1 MKIKPIDKQTMNM
14 LNIPFCPRIKL
25 LSFYILIFLGQNIY
39 AQLSDLHYLP
49 PVKQT
54 RNKEAVDKQSLYIS
68 TPETT
73 AFNVNIYRGNSST
86 PLATVSVSNSAPYIY
101 ALPDGDNDIT
111 LVSNTNT
118 GIVLSNSGLRLQS
131 PDGQKFYVN
140 YRGVNHSQGISLTS
154 KGRQALGT
162 SFKWGGLPA
171 GASSVQGNVNA
182 TLGIMA
188 TEDGTVVD
196 VFGYDPEI
204 KFRLGED
211 ASGMTDDTKQITLN
225 AGQTFVFEVIENRT
239 AAHRDGW
246 LGASIVSNKKIAII
260 NGSLL
265 LRGVDN
271 AGGSGWDADMDQPS
285 PENIIGK
292 EYVLVRGNGPNEQEY
307 GVIIATQNGTNVYV
321 NGSSTPIKTLNAGDY
336 TIIPSTN
343 YTPNVAGGNMFI
355 TANKDIYA
363 YQVLSGSSLINTGAL
378 NFITPVNCLMFSSID
393 NIPAISEMPGQGLNG
408 GVTVIASTAIPNSD
422 IKITYGSTTKT
433 AADFT
438 VRNVPGTTEWK
449 TVHALGLTGNVKVVA
464 TGPIA
469 VGYVGESNVIGVA
482 GYYSGLDNVPNLVVQ
497 IVGDGCLPGT
507 ILQATE
513 GFSSYSWFNEGVL
526 MPGETGTTLIPSKPG
541 RYSVEVRDGSC
552 IYESAPQIVVNC
564 NPEIVLSNVADVSS
578 GQPGEIITFTI
589 KAKYIGEGTLSN
601 LVVNNIIPNGLTLQS
616 ATPSFGSW
624 TGSGQNYN
632 WNIGTMYNGEEHILT
647 VKTTVN
653 NIESSLQ
660 ATYVVSNTQTQID
673 GNTLPDDDKETV
685 MLHKSPLPE
694 ISNFGDVNRMFF
706 DGTFSLKPPV
716 SNSSGSFTYSSSN
729 PAVATINGNIVT
741 ITGFGTATITA
752 TQAASGAYDQ
762 GFITAN
768 LRVNLTEAILT
779 NYGEMNAS
787 KINFVDANGRMSDEK
802 GIAQGGKLI
811 PIKSPLNTDP
821 NLMLWLDSDTKSSYN
836 KLDNTWYDLSGNF
849 NNGFLRNNF
858 NYSLDNA
865 NSFSFNGANNYID
878 LRGSYSDTNELT
890 FETWIFPKA
899 LSNGSNYTLISHDG
913 SSQGAVSLNFSGNT
927 LQFGIN
933 GIGTNNVSH
942 TFNINQWYH
951 VVVVYSKA
959 DNIVKFFVNGVL
971 SNQVTLASN
980 AVNILN
986 QPFKIGSKEG
996 TSRFFNGN
1004 MRLFKIYTR
1013 PLSNLEVSNNFNA
1026 DKSLFGIN

>member
-1 MKIKPIDKQTMNM
+1 MNM
-14 LNIPFCPRIKL
+14 LNNPFYRRVIL
-25 LSFYILIFLGQNIY
+25 LSFSFLLFFGQY
-39 AQLSDLHYLP
+39 LFAQLSDLHYLP

-54 RNKEAVDKQSLYIS
+54 RNKEAVEKQSLYIS

-111 LVSNTNT
+111 LVSNANT

-171 GASSVQGNVNA
+171 GASTVQGNVNA

-196 VFGYDPEI
+196 VFGYDPSI
-204 KFRLGED
+204 AFRLGED

-271 AGGSGWDADMDQPS
+271 TGGSGWDADMDQPS

-321 NGSSTPIKTLNAGDY
+321 NGSSAPIKTLNAGDY

-422 IKITYGSTTKT
+422 IIITYGSTTKT

-469 VGYVGESNVIGVA
+469 VG
-482 GYYSGLDNVPNLVVQ
+482 
-497 IVGDGCLPGT
+497 
-507 ILQATE
+507 
-513 GFSSYSWFNEGVL
+513 
-526 MPGETGTTLIPSKPG
+526 
-541 RYSVEVRDGSC
+541 
-552 IYESAPQIVVNC
+552 
-564 NPEIVLSNVADVSS
+564 
-578 GQPGEIITFTI
+578 
-589 KAKYIGEGTLSN
+589 
-601 LVVNNIIPNGLTLQS
+601 
-616 ATPSFGSW
+616 
-624 TGSGQNYN
+624 
-632 WNIGTMYNGEEHILT
+632 
-647 VKTTVN
+647 
-653 NIESSLQ
+653 
-660 ATYVVSNTQTQID
+660 
-673 GNTLPDDDKETV
+673 
-685 MLHKSPLPE
+685 
-694 ISNFGDVNRMFF
+694 
-706 DGTFSLKPPV
+706 
-716 SNSSGSFTYSSSN
+716 
-729 PAVATINGNIVT
+729 
-741 ITGFGTATITA
+741 
-752 TQAASGAYDQ
+752 
-762 GFITAN
+762 
-768 LRVNLTEAILT
+768 
-779 NYGEMNAS
+779 
-787 KINFVDANGRMSDEK
+787 
-802 GIAQGGKLI
+802 
-811 PIKSPLNTDP
+811 
-821 NLMLWLDSDTKSSYN
+821 
-836 KLDNTWYDLSGNF
+836 
-849 NNGFLRNNF
+849 
-858 NYSLDNA
+858 
-865 NSFSFNGANNYID
+865 
-878 LRGSYSDTNELT
+878 
-890 FETWIFPKA
+890 
-899 LSNGSNYTLISHDG
+899 
-913 SSQGAVSLNFSGNT
+913 
-927 LQFGIN
+927 
-933 GIGTNNVSH
+933 
-942 TFNINQWYH
+942 
-951 VVVVYSKA
+951 
-959 DNIVKFFVNGVL
+959 
-971 SNQVTLASN
+971 
-980 AVNILN
+980 
-986 QPFKIGSKEG
+986 
-996 TSRFFNGN
+996 
-1004 MRLFKIYTR
+1004 
-1013 PLSNLEVSNNFNA
+1013 
-1026 DKSLFGIN
+1026 

>member
-1 MKIKPIDKQTMNM
+1 MNM
-14 LNIPFCPRIKL
+14 LHNPFYRRNIL
-25 LSFYILIFLGQNIY
+25 LSFSILLFFGQY
-39 AQLSDLHYLP
+39 LFAQLSDLHYLP

-54 RNKEAVDKQSLYIS
+54 RNKEAVEKQSLYIS

-111 LVSNTNT
+111 LVSNANT

-196 VFGYDPEI
+196 VFGYDPAI

-355 TANKDIYA
+355 TANKDVYA

-393 NIPAISEMPGQGLNG
+393 NIPAISEMPGKALNG

-469 VGYVGESNVIGVA
+469 VGYVGESDVIGVA

-513 GFSSYSWFNEGVL
+513 GFSSYSWYKEGVL
-526 MPGETGTTLIPSKPG
+526 IPGENGTTFMPTTAG
-541 RYSVEVRDGSC
+541 RYSVEVTKGSC

-601 LVVNNIIPNGLTLQS
+601 LVVNNIIPNGLTFSS
-616 ATPSFGSW
+616 ATASFGTW
-624 TGSGQNYN
+624 TGSGQNYS

-653 NIESSLQ
+653 NIASSVQ
-660 ATYVVSNTQTQID
+660 ATYLISNTQTQVD
-673 GNTLPDDDKETV
+673 GNTLPDDATETV

-694 ISNFGDVNRMFF
+694 ISNFGDINRLFF
-706 DGTFSLKPPV
+706 DGTFSLKAPI
-716 SNSSGSFTYSSSN
+716 SNSTGNFTYSSSN
-729 PAVATINGNIVT
+729 PAVATINGDIVT

-752 TQAASGAYDQ
+752 TQAASDGYDQ

-779 NYGEMNAS
+779 NYGEMNSS
-787 KINFVDANGRMSDEK
+787 KINFVDANGRMSAEK
-802 GIAQGGKLI
+802 GIAQGGKFI
-811 PIKSPLNTDP
+811 PVKSQLNNDS
-821 NLMLWLDSDTKSSYN
+821 NLKLWLDSESKSSYN

-849 NNGFLRNNF
+849 HNGLLRNNF
-858 NYSLDNA
+858 NYSVDNA
-865 NSFSFNGANNYID
+865 NSFAFNGANNYID
-878 LRGSYSDTNELT
+878 LRGAYSDTDQLT

-913 SSQGAVSLNFSGNT
+913 SSSGAISLNFSGNT
-927 LQFGIN
+927 LQFDIA

-942 TFNINQWYH
+942 AFNINQWYH
-951 VVVVYSKA
+951 VAVVYSKT
-959 DNIVKFFVNGVL
+959 DNVIKFFVNGAL
-971 SNQVTLASN
+971 SNQVSLNNN
-980 AVNILN
+980 AINILN

-996 TSRFFNGN
+996 ASRFFNGN
-1004 MRLFKIYTR
+1004 MRSFKIYTR
-1013 PLSNLEVSNNFNA
+1013 ALSNQEVINNFNA

>member
-1 MKIKPIDKQTMNM
+1 MNM
-14 LNIPFCPRIKL
+14 LNNPFYRRIIL
-25 LSFYILIFLGQNIY
+25 LSFGFLLFFGQY
-39 AQLSDLHYLP
+39 LFAQLSDLHYLP

-54 RNKEAVDKQSLYIS
+54 RNKEAVEKQSLYIS

-111 LVSNTNT
+111 LVSNANT

-154 KGRQALGT
+154 KGRQALGI

-171 GASSVQGNVNA
+171 GASTVQGNVNA

-196 VFGYDPEI
+196 VFGYDPSI
-204 KFRLGED
+204 AFRLGED

-239 AAHRDGW
+239 VAHRDGW

-271 AGGSGWDADMDQPS
+271 AGGNGWDADMDQPS

-513 GFSSYSWFNEGVL
+513 GFESYSWFHEGVL
-526 MPGETGTTLIPSKPG
+526 MPGETGTTLIPTKPG
-541 RYSVEVRDGSC
+541 RYSVEVRDRSC

-564 NPEIVLSNVADVSS
+564 NPEIVLSNIADVSS

-716 SNSSGSFTYSSSN
+716 SNSSGSFTYISSN
-729 PAVATINGNIVT
+729 PAVATINGNVVT
-741 ITGFGTATITA
+741 ITGFGTATLTA
-752 TQAASGAYDQ
+752 TQAAADGYDQ

-779 NYGEMNAS
+779 NYGEMIAS
-787 KINFVDANGRMSDEK
+787 KINFVDANGRKSDEK

-811 PIKSPLNTDP
+811 PVKSPLNTDP
-821 NLMLWLDSDTKSSYN
+821 NLMLWLDSETKSSYN
-836 KLDNTWYDLSGNF
+836 RLDNTWYDLSSNF
-849 NNGFLRNNF
+849 HNGLLRNNF
-858 NYSLDNA
+858 NYSIDNA
-865 NSFSFNGANNYID
+865 NSFAFNGANNYID
-878 LRGSYSDTNELT
+878 LIGSYSGTNELT
-890 FETWIFPKA
+890 FETWIYPKA

-913 SSQGAVSLNFSGNT
+913 SSQGAISLNFSGNT

-951 VVVVYSKA
+951 VVVVYSKT
-959 DNIVKFFVNGVL
+959 DNVVKFFVNGVL
-971 SNQVTLASN
+971 SNQVSLANN
-980 AVNILN
+980 AINIVNE
-986 QPFKIGSKEG
+986 PFKIGSWEG

-1013 PLSNLEVSNNFNA
+1013 ALTNLEVSSNFNA